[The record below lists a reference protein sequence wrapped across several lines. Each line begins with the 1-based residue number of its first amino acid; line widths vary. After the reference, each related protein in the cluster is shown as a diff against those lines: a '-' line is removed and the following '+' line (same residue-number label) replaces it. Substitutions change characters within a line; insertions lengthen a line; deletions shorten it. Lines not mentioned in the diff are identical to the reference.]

1 MYIIYDHTAHLC
13 VMKSKYKS
21 VPDIYI
27 EKFRKKHGKFDLLLT
42 QFSYAAW
49 KGNED
54 NKLRNAVPFS

>member
-27 EKFRKKHGKFDLLLT
+27 EKLIKKDKII
-42 QFSYAAW
+42 
-49 KGNED
+49 KKD
-54 NKLRNAVPFS
+54 NKKEMGVVDMVISRF